1 MAFTFDLC
9 GLLSVIRKQQLKQC
23 NYSVDQSGLLTRFRT
38 YFTSSV
44 WNFCRWVADVPPRE
58 TSPAAKSDEKRMFSQ
73 SKEEEAVKRAIRQ
86 GVGDFRFIN
95 ILQLLSI
102 RNSCFYLF
110 ISSITLFYHLFLY
123 FFVLTTFTHT
133 HDPNPLKTTFS
144 YTPPNVVWGTSQ
156 IWEVL
161 LIGWIKFQI
170 KTKQKC
176 PKLPKNLPNVYF
188 CCFTNLPDHVKR
200 SQTF

>member
-58 TSPAAKSDEKRMFSQ
+58 TSPAAKSEEKRMFSQ

-95 ILQLLSI
+95 ILQLLST
-102 RNSCFYLF
+102 RNSCFYSF

-133 HDPNPLKTTFS
+133 HDPYPLKTTFS
-144 YTPPNVVWGTSQ
+144 YTPPNVV
-156 IWEVL
+156 
-161 LIGWIKFQI
+161 
-170 KTKQKC
+170 
-176 PKLPKNLPNVYF
+176 
-188 CCFTNLPDHVKR
+188 
-200 SQTF
+200 